1 MSRTRIKSL
10 LESGQIGSE
19 VVVKGWVKAFRNNQ
33 FIQIND
39 GSTINNIQAVIEFEN
54 FDEEEMEEIKAK
66 QISLHEQKFW
76 RKFCNVQAV
85 ILLTVTTF
93 YWGFFSYA

>member
-1 MSRTRIKSL
+1 MTCDFSCLGSDEKWYRTACNWVCGIEKHEE
-10 LESGQIGSE
+10 LEHLT
-19 VVVKGWVKAFRNNQ
+19 A
-33 FIQIND
+33 
-39 GSTINNIQAVIEFEN
+39 
-54 FDEEEMEEIKAK
+54 EEMEEIKAK